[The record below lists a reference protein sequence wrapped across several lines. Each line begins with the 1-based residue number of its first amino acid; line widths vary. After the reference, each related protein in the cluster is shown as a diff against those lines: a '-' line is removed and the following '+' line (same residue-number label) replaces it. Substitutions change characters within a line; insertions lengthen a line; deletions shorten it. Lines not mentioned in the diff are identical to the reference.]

1 MAINSASGAYFFTL
15 SAAGTPAIS
24 GISPNTLY
32 FTCSIPS
39 STTFTFSASPLCAA
53 LVTLMHGAALRAL
66 ISHMVNRHRPIRVL
80 VSELLRTLAR
90 RHCCRL
96 AELVDAHAH
105 KVYPYLA
112 TLVADECASEMARA
126 KLLVRISSSHC

>member
-1 MAINSASGAYFFTL
+1 MGSAR
-15 SAAGTPAIS
+15 PKDDWI
-24 GISPNTLY
+24 
-32 FTCSIPS
+32 
-39 STTFTFSASPLCAA
+39 
-53 LVTLMHGAALRAL
+53 VGAALRAL